1 MNKMISKI
9 QKQMHLEAKRYKKNE
24 QRLIKI
30 IEKKNYEAFHAIP
43 ENLKNHKLQ
52 NPNSF
57 YLQILGCRG
66 AGKSTFINHCMKKS
80 GFDSFDYRPQSSLWA
95 TLQRKLQI
103 RDSETRTKSLIRQ
116 LNERWQIREFR
127 RVTYLDRT
135 WKNQKFLFLK
145 SFRSL
150 LFKVSLYFKQTFE
163 SV

>member
-1 MNKMISKI
+1 MILSKENVAERKRILKEHAREKADMNKMISKI

-80 GFDSFDYRPQSSLWA
+80 GFDSFDYRP
-95 TLQRKLQI
+95 
-103 RDSETRTKSLIRQ
+103 
-116 LNERWQIREFR
+116 
-127 RVTYLDRT
+127 
-135 WKNQKFLFLK
+135 
-145 SFRSL
+145 
-150 LFKVSLYFKQTFE
+150 
-163 SV
+163 